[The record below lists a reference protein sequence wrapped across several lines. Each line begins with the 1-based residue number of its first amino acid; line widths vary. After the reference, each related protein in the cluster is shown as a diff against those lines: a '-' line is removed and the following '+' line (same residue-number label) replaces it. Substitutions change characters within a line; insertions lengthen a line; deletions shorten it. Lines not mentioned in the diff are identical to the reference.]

1 MFLAHQTLQFFTLH
15 FPRSWLCR
23 KPKRSRRPSGAKK
36 GPVIGRQGAGNFSGE
51 LAGAQSPEPV
61 NGWIDGANLELTPS
75 DLAEIA
81 MALKRSGAGS
91 GPPMPNVES
100 GQRQE
105 VA

>member
-51 LAGAQSPEPV
+51 LVEDWKKTDAPGIQ
-61 NGWIDGANLELTPS
+61 
-75 DLAEIA
+75 
-81 MALKRSGAGS
+81 KRSQNRCERAQQRS
-91 GPPMPNVES
+91 SVRVFDNFNDQKTANIQSRDVVNVLN
-100 GQRQE
+100 
-105 VA
+105 